1 MSPILVLA
9 LGMLA
14 GSALFLACFGGL
26 YRKAVAD
33 LAAERERRQRAEQ
46 LLRRYGAIAPIPSK
60 KM

>member
-1 MSPILVLA
+1 MPPILVLA

-14 GSALFLACFGGL
+14 GSVLFLACFGGL

-33 LAAERERRQRAEQ
+33 LAAERERRLRAEQ
-46 LLRRYGAIAPIPSK
+46 LLRRYGAVARIPSQ